1 MSEAPVL
8 EPHWIA
14 HGMKLV
20 INRHHS
26 DSDEA
31 KKINLKPWEE
41 FIFTV
46 DGEPTQCD
54 RLVITVDGGG
64 SMQGEAWLSV
74 HPATGELDPQIDLSA
89 CDFKVLTRIIDIEAN
104 DIPASRLLAGI
115 TQGAVGAS

>member
-14 HGMKLV
+14 HEMKLV
-20 INRHHS
+20 INRHYS

-31 KKINLKPWEE
+31 KKIDLRPWEE

-64 SMQGEAWLSV
+64 SMQGEAWLPV
-74 HPATGELDPQIDLSA
+74 HPATGELDPHADLSA
-89 CDFKVLTRIIDIEAN
+89 CDFKVLTGIIDIEVN
-104 DIPASRLLAGI
+104 DIRESRLLAGI
-115 TQGAVGAS
+115 KKCGEGES